1 MCLLIFMKES
11 ACRTVSL
18 RVTHTAVRDWACCYV
33 GTLLSL
39 FQMLSCRFMAAVKE
53 LETLNKTLESIYSTN
68 VNKQTEL
75 QTALTKV
82 EQELEE
88 VLNMKKALEEQK

>member
-1 MCLLIFMKES
+1 MKES

-18 RVTHTAVRDWACCYV
+18 RETRTAVRDWACCNV

-39 FQMLSCRFMAAVKE
+39 FQMLSSRFMAAVKE
-53 LETLNKTLESIYSTN
+53 LETLNKTLESTYSTN